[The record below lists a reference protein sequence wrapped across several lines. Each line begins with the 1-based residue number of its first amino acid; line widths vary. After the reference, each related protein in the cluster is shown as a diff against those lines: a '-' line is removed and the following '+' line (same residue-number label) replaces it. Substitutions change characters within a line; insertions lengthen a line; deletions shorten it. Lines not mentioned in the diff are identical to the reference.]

1 MKFVTSN
8 ILAQYD
14 SITHAFLTRIGGVSS
29 GPFASLNFDNSKGD
43 IYSNIDRN
51 RAIVSKFLNFNPNRL
66 ITTNQVHRDNIFI
79 VDSPSEVFQN
89 QIMNSKKMSADAIL
103 TNQKGVAIGV
113 MTADCLPIILFDP
126 VKRVAGI
133 AHAGW
138 RGTAKGICKNVIK
151 SLSDHF
157 ESKPEDILVA
167 LGPSIG
173 PCCYEVGVDV
183 VSHFTSMISCTD
195 EILIEVGGNRWKLD
209 LRKAN
214 VSQLV
219 ECKVMKKSISISNF
233 CTSCNT
239 NLFFSYRKEGNL
251 TGRQLNLVLIK
262 D

>member
-8 ILAQYD
+8 ILDRYD
-14 SITHAFLTRIGGVSS
+14 SIAHAFLTRIGGVSS
-29 GPFASLNFDNSKGD
+29 GPFASLNFNNSKED

-51 RAIVSKFLNFNPNRL
+51 RVIVGKFLGFNPNML
-66 ITTNQVHRDNIFI
+66 ITTNQVHRDNILI
-79 VDSPSEVFQN
+79 IDSPSEVFQD
-89 QIMNSKKMSADAIL
+89 QIKDAKNVSADAIL
-103 TNQKGVAIGV
+103 TNQKGIAIGV
-113 MTADCLPIILFDP
+113 LTADCLPIILFDP

-138 RGTAKGICKNVIK
+138 RGTAEGICKSIIK
-151 SLSDHF
+151 SLSNHF
-157 ESKPEDILVA
+157 ESKPENILAA

-183 VSHFTSMISCTD
+183 VNHFTSMTSSTN
-195 EILIEVGGNRWKLD
+195 EILIEVGGGRWKLD
-209 LRKAN
+209 LKNAN
-214 VSQLV
+214 ANQLV
-219 ECKVMKKSISISNF
+219 ECEVMRKNISISNL

-239 NLFFSYRKEGNL
+239 NLFFSYRKEGNP